1 MRAFS
6 SFILVTT
13 TIINA
18 LSIYKSLQIQKN
30 ILNEIKTLKNDNGK
44 KNREPTVLS
53 DGTYL

>member
-44 KNREPTVLS
+44 NREPTVLS